1 MKMNWMGEYRDIVE
15 ALIHYCNIYA
25 DVYKHEHMVFQDV
38 TYSFSQVQVLEYL
51 LENEERQENM
61 SAIAYR
67 LGISRSNFTK
77 IVNKLEAK
85 GLVKKQYMQGSR
97 KELVVTVNDLE
108 GSLRGLFTGNSEVT
122 LLSHV
127 QAAGEDPQGI
137 LPPPQRRTVRCHAR
151 RERRRLIERLPPPLR
166 TNIFLHTVGRA
177 LAPAAPRNHL
187 PPHRRAGAC
196 SRRSARTSSSAP

>member
-61 SAIAYR
+61 SAIADR

-77 IVNKLEAK
+77 IVNRLEAK
-85 GLVKKQYMQGSR
+85 GLVEKQYMQGSR
-97 KELVVTVNDLE
+97 KELIVTVNEFGKALYEDYSQDILKSHFSPMFKKLE
-108 GSLRGLFTGNSEVT
+108 QIPRDFYP
-122 LLSHV
+122 LLSEALYDAMH
-127 QAAGEDPQGI
+127 GENGK
-137 LPPPQRRTVRCHAR
+137 
-151 RERRRLIERLPPPLR
+151 
-166 TNIFLHTVGRA
+166 
-177 LAPAAPRNHL
+177 
-187 PPHRRAGAC
+187 
-196 SRRSARTSSSAP
+196 